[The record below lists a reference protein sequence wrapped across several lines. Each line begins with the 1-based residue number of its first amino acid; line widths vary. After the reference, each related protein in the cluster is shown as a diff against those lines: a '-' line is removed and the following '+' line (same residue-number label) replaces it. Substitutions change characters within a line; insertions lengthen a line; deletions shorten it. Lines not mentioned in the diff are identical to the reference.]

1 MKTLLIKN
9 SIIYDGSGAPPI
21 SASVL
26 ISAGRIVSIG
36 EKIPNSNIEIDAT
49 GMVLTPGFIDVHGHS
64 DISII
69 AAPEATSKI
78 AQGIT
83 TEISGNCGLSPFPVN
98 KLNREHLDQLYENYN
113 CPIKWS
119 DFDGYCRAIE
129 SRRPALNMV
138 PLCGH
143 NTLRAAVNGYGNGK
157 LSSKQL
163 AEAIKL
169 LQTQLEQGAAGFSS
183 GLLYTPG
190 CFSDGAELNALLTTL
205 APFGRPYA
213 THLRSEGNQL
223 IEAIEEVIN
232 SCITADQ
239 PHLHI
244 SHLKTSGKE
253 NWGKLDSVL
262 QLICNAPLRITA
274 DRYPYTESMTQ
285 LSIILP
291 DHLSSMPNE
300 ELSDYLQSEV
310 NANAVKDEL
319 RKYPAERWQ
328 TCRLVSTS
336 SPRFKTMHGKFLA
349 EFNDPAAVCV
359 DIWRTDRSGA
369 MAAFSAMSPDNLKRI
384 LQLDFVAC
392 GSDESARPLDHCF
405 GVSHPRGFGS
415 FPKFFRLL
423 NGVLPLE
430 DIVRRVTSL
439 PASIFNLTGRGMI
452 KPGYQ
457 ADLVLLDLSEY
468 HPNADFSVPHRLA
481 SGVKL
486 VLVNGIPAYG
496 EASLAPI
503 ARAGKILKPK
513 LKEIL

>member
-21 SASVL
+21 PANVL
-26 ISAGRIVSIG
+26 VRAGRIVSVG
-36 EKIPNSNIEIDAT
+36 QETPGSDIEIDAT
-49 GMVLTPGFIDVHGHS
+49 GMALTPGFIDVHGHS

-69 AAPEATSKI
+69 VAPEAKSKI

-98 KLNREHLDQLYENYN
+98 KLNREHLNQLYENYN

-119 DFDGYCRAIE
+119 DFDGYCRVVE
-129 SRRPALNMV
+129 SRNPALNMV

-143 NTLRAAVNGYGNGK
+143 NTLRAAVNGYHDNK
-157 LSSKQL
+157 LSPQQIT
-163 AEAIKL
+163 EATSL
-169 LQTQLEQGAAGFSS
+169 LQTQLEQGVAGFSS

-190 CFSDGAELNALLTTL
+190 CFSDNAEINALLTTL
-205 APFGRPYA
+205 APFARPYA

-223 IEAIEEVIN
+223 IEAIEEAIN
-232 SCITADQ
+232 SCTTAGQ

-244 SHLKTSGKE
+244 SHFKTSGKK
-253 NWGKLDSVL
+253 NWNKLDSAL
-262 QLICNAPLRITA
+262 KLIHNAPLRITA

-291 DHLSSMPNE
+291 DYLSSMTNE
-300 ELSDYLQSEV
+300 KLSDYLQSELNS
-310 NANAVKDEL
+310 NALTDEL
-319 RKYPAERWQ
+319 RKYPTERWQ

-336 SPRFKTMHGKFLA
+336 APCFKTMHGKFLA

-359 DIWRTDRSGA
+359 EIWRTDRSGA
-369 MAAFSAMSPDNLKRI
+369 MAAFSAMSPDNLNRI

-392 GSDESARPLDHCF
+392 GSDESARPLDHRF

-415 FPKFFRLL
+415 FPEFFRLL
-423 NGVLPLE
+423 NGILPQE
-430 DIVRRVTSL
+430 EIVRRMTSL

-457 ADLVLLDLSEY
+457 ADLVLLDWPEY
-468 HPNADFSVPHRLA
+468 NSNADFSVPHRLA

-496 EASLAPI
+496 EAAPTPI
-503 ARAGKILKPK
+503 IRAGKILKPK
-513 LKEIL
+513 NKEIL